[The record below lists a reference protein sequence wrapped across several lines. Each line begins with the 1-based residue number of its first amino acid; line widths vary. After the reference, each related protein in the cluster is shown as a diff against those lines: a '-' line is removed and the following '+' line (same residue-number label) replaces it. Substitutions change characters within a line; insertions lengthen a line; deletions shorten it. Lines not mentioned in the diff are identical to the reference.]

1 MRTETAIS
9 EQCRPLPGSRFK
21 MSVLGAARCPRLSRN
36 EGIIIGGGRHNSSI
50 RVLFDG
56 SKSPISLHRDYIEQI
71 QSDADYCCSSTDGA
85 PSASENAQ
93 IRRTE
98 GILQSRRG
106 TNPD

>member
-21 MSVLGAARCPRLSRN
+21 MSVLGAARCPRLSRK
-36 EGIIIGGGRHNSSI
+36 EGIIVGGGRHNSSI

-71 QSDADYCCSSTDGA
+71 PADAEYSC
-85 PSASENAQ
+85 PSADGLSAGQDAQ
-93 IRRTE
+93 IRRIE
-98 GILQSRRG
+98 GILPSRR
-106 TNPD
+106 D